1 MRKYPKIYNLGH
13 AAIKDIFKE
22 SVTIEEKIDGSQ
34 FSFCKN
40 NDELFCRSKGADIHL
55 GAPEKMFTEAVDTIK
70 ELSPVLKEGYLYR
83 AEYLKKP
90 KHNTLVYNRIPK
102 KHIIIFDIQTGLEE
116 YMSYTDK
123 AIEAARIGLECVP
136 ILYEGNVDS
145 IKFFRDF
152 LSRPS
157 CLGGMIEGV
166 VVKNYQR
173 FTLDKEAMLGKF
185 VSESFKEVHRS
196 EWKSSHPSKN
206 DIIFCLIQEYKTPA
220 RWQKAII
227 HLRERGLIED
237 SPKDIGLII
246 KEVQRDI
253 LDECKGEI
261 QEKLFNSFWSM
272 VSRGVVRDFPEWYKD
287 ELLKKSFERED

>member
-22 SVTIEEKIDGSQ
+22 SVIIEEKIDGSQ

-55 GAPEKMFTEAVDTIK
+55 ESPEKMFTEAVDAIK

-90 KHNTLVYNRIPK
+90 KHNALVYNRIPK

-136 ILYEGNVDS
+136 ILYEGMVES
-145 IKFFRDF
+145 VEFFRDF
-152 LSRPS
+152 LSKPS

-261 QEKLFNSFWSM
+261 QEKLFNSFWST

-287 ELLKKSFERED
+287 ELLKKSFEKED